1 MPRVN
6 IHLQDIED
14 AEDLEEREDWE
25 LMVGLQPTDPRID
38 SLEARDRRRVARGSS
53 EARDRRR
60 QDRRKTV
67 YRGGRRD

>member
-14 AEDLEEREDWE
+14 VEDLEEREDWE
-25 LMVGLQPTDPRID
+25 LMVGLQPVDPRFD
-38 SLEARDRRRVARGSS
+38 SLEARDRRRSARGSS
-53 EARDRRR
+53 EARDRKR

-67 YRGGRRD
+67 HRGGRRV